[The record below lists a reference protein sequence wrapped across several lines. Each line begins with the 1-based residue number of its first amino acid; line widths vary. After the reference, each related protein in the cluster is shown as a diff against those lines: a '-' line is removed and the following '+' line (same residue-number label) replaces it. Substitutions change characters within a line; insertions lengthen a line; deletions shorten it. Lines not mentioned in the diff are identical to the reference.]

1 MLVHDCRM
9 TSPNDAIIGYALT
22 APLPAALVDRGARG
36 ELHRQRRDR
45 QALG

>member
-22 APLPAALVDRGARG
+22 APLSAALVVG
-36 ELHRQRRDR
+36 
-45 QALG
+45 